1 MKKTICQ
8 TASLMMLAL
17 PMMAGCVSANSHEG
31 NKAEAYAKCSYTPNP
46 DAREKCIKTELALI
60 EARDRA
66 AAERT
71 QSDREAAEQRQAV
84 LEASGV
90 SREDAKQTTDSGL
103 HLPD

>member
-1 MKKTICQ
+1 MKKAIPLIILT
-8 TASLMMLAL
+8 L
-17 PMMAGCVSANSHEG
+17 PLMAGCVSANTQEG
-31 NKAEAYAKCSYTPNP
+31 NMAEAYARCSYTPNP

-66 AAERT
+66 KSERV
-71 QSDREAAEQRQAV
+71 QSDREAAEQREAI

-103 HLPD
+103 RLPD